1 MCDEKA
7 RELIRIDFQVMD
19 LKKQQGTL
27 EVGSSEYHEIQIKI
41 DELQRLKDIKSEQ

>member
-19 LKKQQGTL
+19 LKKQQGIL

-41 DELQRLKDIKSEQ
+41 DELQRLKAIKSAQ